1 MPLGAK
7 EPNRNYTVYGKF
19 KSPSSLLYWSRKQRL
34 YLAINKIAGLFF
46 TYSAHPLTIKKYG
59 GFDMT
64 NMFKICQLF
73 LFTLSLVILFSV
85 TIVIAQEG
93 LLDGKVF
100 VGQSKEK
107 HKRAVKEDE
116 LRFMNGEFQSI
127 GYGQKGFNEGVYA
140 ARAEEDK
147 IYFEA
152 ETVNPKQGKI
162 KWSGIVHG
170 DSIEVNYRW
179 SKKGWLSD
187 TEKDYSFN
195 GTLKK

>member
-1 MPLGAK
+1 
-7 EPNRNYTVYGKF
+7 
-19 KSPSSLLYWSRKQRL
+19 
-34 YLAINKIAGLFF
+34 
-46 TYSAHPLTIKKYG
+46 
-59 GFDMT
+59 MT
-64 NMFKICQLF
+64 NRLKICQLL
-73 LFTLSLVILFSV
+73 LFTLSLVIIFSI

-100 VGQSKEK
+100 VGQSIEK
-107 HKRAVKEDE
+107 HRKAVKEDE
-116 LRFMNGEFQSI
+116 LKFMNGKFHSI
-127 GYGQKGFNEGVYA
+127 GFGQRGFNEAVYT

-162 KWSGIVHG
+162 KWRGIVHG

-195 GTLKK
+195 GILKK

>member
-1 MPLGAK
+1 MRSG
-7 EPNRNYTVYGKF
+7 F
-19 KSPSSLLYWSRKQRL
+19 KIGQ
-34 YLAINKIAGLFF
+34 LFF
-46 TYSAHPLTIKKYG
+46 
-59 GFDMT
+59 
-64 NMFKICQLF
+64 
-73 LFTLSLVILFSV
+73 FTLSFLIMFGI
-85 TIVIAQEG
+85 TIVTAQEG
-93 LLDGKVF
+93 LLDGKTF
-100 VGQSKEK
+100 VGQSIEK
-107 HKRAVKEDE
+107 HIRAVTEDE
-116 LRFMNGEFQSI
+116 LRFMNGKFQSLV
-127 GYGQKGFNEGVYA
+127 YGQRGFSEGVYT

-162 KWSGIVHG
+162 KWRGIVHG

>member
-1 MPLGAK
+1 
-7 EPNRNYTVYGKF
+7 
-19 KSPSSLLYWSRKQRL
+19 
-34 YLAINKIAGLFF
+34 
-46 TYSAHPLTIKKYG
+46 
-59 GFDMT
+59 MT
-64 NMFKICQLF
+64 NMSKICQLF
-73 LFTLSLVILFSV
+73 FFTLSLIILFSM

-100 VGQSKEK
+100 VGQSREK

-116 LRFMNGEFQSI
+116 LRFMDGVFHSI
-127 GYGQKGFNEGVYA
+127 GYGQKGFNEGVYT

-162 KWSGIVHG
+162 KWRGIVHG
-170 DSIEVNYRW
+170 DSIEVNYHW

>member
-1 MPLGAK
+1 
-7 EPNRNYTVYGKF
+7 
-19 KSPSSLLYWSRKQRL
+19 
-34 YLAINKIAGLFF
+34 
-46 TYSAHPLTIKKYG
+46 
-59 GFDMT
+59 MT
-64 NMFKICQLF
+64 NMLKICQLF
-73 LFTLSLVILFSV
+73 LFTLSLVFLFSI

-100 VGQSKEK
+100 VGNSQEK
-107 HKRAVKEDE
+107 HIRAVKEDE
-116 LRFMNGEFQSI
+116 LRFMNGKFHSI
-127 GYGQKGFNEGVYA
+127 VYAKRGFNEGVYT

-152 ETVNPKQGKI
+152 TIVNPKQDKI
-162 KWSGIVHG
+162 KWRGIVHG

-179 SKKGWLSD
+179 SKKGWLSS

>member
-1 MPLGAK
+1 MTH
-7 EPNRNYTVYGKF
+7 RF
-19 KSPSSLLYWSRKQRL
+19 K
-34 YLAINKIAGLFF
+34 
-46 TYSAHPLTIKKYG
+46 T
-59 GFDMT
+59 
-64 NMFKICQLF
+64 CQLF
-73 LFTLSLVILFSV
+73 LVTFTLVILFSV
-85 TIVIAQEG
+85 TNVITQEG

-100 VGQSKEK
+100 VGQSIEK
-107 HKRAVKEDE
+107 HRRAVKEDE
-116 LRFMNGEFQSI
+116 LRFMNGKFHSI
-127 GYGQKGFNEGVYA
+127 VYAKRGFNEGVYT

-179 SKKGWLSD
+179 SKKGWFTS

>member
-1 MPLGAK
+1 
-7 EPNRNYTVYGKF
+7 
-19 KSPSSLLYWSRKQRL
+19 
-34 YLAINKIAGLFF
+34 
-46 TYSAHPLTIKKYG
+46 
-59 GFDMT
+59 MT
-64 NMFKICQLF
+64 SILKICQLL
-73 LFTLSLVILFSV
+73 LFTISLVILFTI

-93 LLDGKVF
+93 LLDGKIF
-100 VGQSKEK
+100 VGQSVEK
-107 HKRAVKEDE
+107 HRIDIKEDE
-116 LRFMNGEFQSI
+116 LRFMDGKFHSI
-127 GYGQKGFNEGVYA
+127 VYGQKGFSEGVYT

-152 ETVNPKQGKI
+152 ENVNPKQGKI
-162 KWSGIVHG
+162 KWRGIVHG

>member
-1 MPLGAK
+1 
-7 EPNRNYTVYGKF
+7 
-19 KSPSSLLYWSRKQRL
+19 
-34 YLAINKIAGLFF
+34 
-46 TYSAHPLTIKKYG
+46 
-59 GFDMT
+59 MT
-64 NMFKICQLF
+64 NRLKICQLL
-73 LFTLSLVILFSV
+73 LFTLSLVILFSI

-100 VGQSKEK
+100 VGQSIEK
-107 HKRAVKEDE
+107 HRKAVKEDE
-116 LRFMNGEFQSI
+116 LKFMNGKFHSI
-127 GYGQKGFNEGVYA
+127 GFGQRGFNEAVYS

-162 KWSGIVHG
+162 KWRGIVHG

-179 SKKGWLSD
+179 SKKGWLSN

>member
-1 MPLGAK
+1 ML
-7 EPNRNYTVYGKF
+7 
-19 KSPSSLLYWSRKQRL
+19 
-34 YLAINKIAGLFF
+34 
-46 TYSAHPLTIKKYG
+46 
-59 GFDMT
+59 
-64 NMFKICQLF
+64 KICQLF
-73 LFTLSLVILFSV
+73 LVTFTLVILFSI

-100 VGQSKEK
+100 VGQSIEK
-107 HKRAVKEDE
+107 NRRAVKEDE
-116 LRFMNGEFQSI
+116 LRFMNGKFHSI
-127 GYGQKGFNEGVYA
+127 VCAKRGFNEGVYT

-179 SKKGWLSD
+179 SKKGWFTS